1 MRGSQGT
8 PPISEVIH
16 CSKKTAWQ
24 LVSGQKC
31 YLDTW
36 VEKAQRRWLILC
48 QIFKESKEKLKVKQQ
63 KVSKVDLNQTA
74 FA

>member
-1 MRGSQGT
+1 ML
-8 PPISEVIH
+8 PISEVIY

-24 LVSGQKC
+24 FASGQKC

-36 VEKAQRRWLILC
+36 VEKAQRQWLILC

-74 FA
+74 FV